1 MNKEKR
7 KIEIHSNILLSNILI
22 ERTSKKHSQSDNNYI
37 EFIDTIIDI
46 EKLTPDDTN
55 NRTLNEHMKNAFDEL
70 LNNKEGS
77 DSLKS
82 KRTITLSQKQTKISN
97 YTVSSVSSQM
107 TPDQQKYL
115 KTLFFKW
122 LILDF
127 QPLYLLKSSSFC
139 QFINALNESFKLSTA
154 KELLTILKPYID
166 IIISSLNA
174 NKDPNSKEDAKR
186 LIKINL
192 INSEWKI
199 IRNLLEILGLFAKLT
214 EKLEDIKYATISY
227 MYPGITKL
235 KKHFCPAT
243 EFNNNLDLE
252 TNNYVFEEH
261 QFEEVD
267 EDDKLKDR

>member
-1 MNKEKR
+1 MKKCFNQISQIQRLSYTAYIIQLVVRKGLLAAKTLIAHTKRLINFFTSPKQNKHLFNAQK
-7 KIEIHSNILLSNILI
+7 KN
-22 ERTSKKHSQSDNNYI
+22 SK
-37 EFIDTIIDI
+37 DI
-46 EKLTPDDTN
+46 EKEN
-55 NRTLNEHMKNAFDEL
+55 NLHTIFYRQM
-70 LNNKEGS
+70 
-77 DSLKS
+77 LK
-82 KRTITLSQKQTKISN
+82 
-97 YTVSSVSSQM
+97 Y
-107 TPDQQKYL
+107 
-115 KTLFFKW
+115 
-122 LILDF
+122 
-127 QPLYLLKSSSFC
+127 
-139 QFINALNESFKLSTA
+139 IN
-154 KELLTILKPYID
+154 
-166 IIISSLNA
+166 
-174 NKDPNSKEDAKR
+174 PNSKEDAKR